1 MLKEESQLS
10 HQDSPVLPYSCNFLL
25 FHLPMEESSLHFS
38 AQLNRS
44 IHYTYISKRSS
55 QSDRNELSED
65 KQASSSILEDGKN
78 GRVRKASP
86 YERWCKIHYSVSCPP
101 VKTITLWR
109 QQLQFSHIK
118 MSNSHVKMAAQLPQN
133 YLNPLVGKWL
143 GAVNPSHT
151 RQSKYF
157 SYCFPLAWSIWHT
170 HVPGNSSILDTV
182 NHIQKMLNFYIQ
194 WVVSYS

>member
-1 MLKEESQLS
+1 MGERVLKQCILWSTAEQIQHRRRKCFCVCLS
-10 HQDSPVLPYSCNFLL
+10 W
-25 FHLPMEESSLHFS
+25 
-38 AQLNRS
+38 
-44 IHYTYISKRSS
+44 
-55 QSDRNELSED
+55 
-65 KQASSSILEDGKN
+65 N

-118 MSNSHVKMAAQLPQN
+118 MLNSHVKMAAQLPQN